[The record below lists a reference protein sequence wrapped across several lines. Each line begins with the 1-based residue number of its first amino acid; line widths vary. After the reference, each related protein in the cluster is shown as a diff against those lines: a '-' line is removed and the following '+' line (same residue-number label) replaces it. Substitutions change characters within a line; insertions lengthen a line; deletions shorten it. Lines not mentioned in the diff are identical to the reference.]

1 MRNKLPGACLAGL
14 LWLAAAAV
22 MAGPTQQQIVDANRE
37 ETRLNAGTNIV
48 KDAELEKYLTGV
60 VQRLVA
66 ADATTAATEFRVRVL
81 NSVAPYVFCL
91 DNGAIYVSTGL
102 LARLQNEAQLSS
114 LLATELTPVVRG
126 DSAQSEEVAR
136 KRAKQSAIPNILLVA
151 VTAGLAAFPLT
162 DADNKAREKVSD
174 QLRLDSDRLAVT
186 WLQRAGVDLA
196 EMPRAYQRLLETLQ
210 AEGRFGIGTLSSKSG
225 LEGRLEEIK
234 QAMPADLIGTA
245 AAATAPDAFQPIARR
260 FALALVRTDL
270 GNSGSASSLIPVLDR
285 FEREF
290 GAGGESSFIRAQFS
304 RLTMKSPEQMP
315 DVILKYQ
322 NCAAHADAPA
332 EAFRELGFLYRKQGD
347 APNAKQSFAT
357 YLERAPSAVD
367 APIIRSYMEKL

>member
-1 MRNKLPGACLAGL
+1 
-14 LWLAAAAV
+14 
-22 MAGPTQQQIVDANRE
+22 MAGGAGRDGGGADRQQIVDANRE
-37 ETRLNAGTNIV
+37 ETRLNAGTNVI
-48 KDAELEKYLTGV
+48 KDAELENYLTGV
-60 VQRLVA
+60 VQRLVT
-66 ADATTAATEFRVRVL
+66 ADDAGTTQFRVRVL

-114 LLATELTPVVRG
+114 LIATELTPVVRG

-136 KRAKQSAIPNILLVA
+136 KRAKNSAIPNILLVA

-162 DADNKAREKVSD
+162 DADNKAREKLSD
-174 QLRLDSDRLAVT
+174 QLRLDSDKLAVS
-186 WLQRAGVDLA
+186 WLQKAGVDLA
-196 EMPRAYQRLLETLQ
+196 EMPRAYQRLLDTLQ

-234 QAMPADLIGTA
+234 QAMPADLTA
-245 AAATAPDAFQPIARR
+245 TAATAPDVFQPIARR

-270 GNSGSASSLIPVLDR
+270 GNAGSASSLIPVLDR
-285 FEREF
+285 FEQEF
-290 GAGGESSFIRAQFS
+290 GAGGESSYIRAQFS
-304 RLTMKSPEQMP
+304 RLNMKSPEQMP
-315 DVILKYQ
+315 DVILNYK
-322 NCAAHADAPA
+322 NCTAHADAPA

-357 YLERAPSAVD
+357 YLERAPTAVD
-367 APIIRSYMEKL
+367 APIIRSYMERL